1 MDADKQ
7 PSERDDFSL
16 GVRCNSIPT
25 VIAVPRDVNNSNYY
39 YFGGKGYQL
48 LLHPIL
54 SAGNVAENLSNGLE
68 KILVIPKQ

>member
-54 SAGNVAENLSNGLE
+54 SA
-68 KILVIPKQ
+68 